1 MNSLITFH
9 EEKMKKS
16 LTIVIDSKNA
26 FFPRTKKSPCP
37 APTGEDKGL
46 PHFWPESWPQHG
58 TRLAVKPNPIRR
70 EAASRSASLEDALQL
85 MALQQLQQF
94 PAQFR
99 R

>member
-1 MNSLITFH
+1 MNSLLTFH

-37 APTGEDKGL
+37 APTGEDKDL
-46 PHFWPESWPQHG
+46 PHFCQIHG
-58 TRLAVKPNPIRR
+58 RSTGPGSRSSRTLCR
-70 EAASRSASLEDALQL
+70 EAASRSASLKEALQL

-94 PAQFR
+94 PSQFR